1 MLNFVSDLLSIF
13 HISFW
18 PKLISKYVATYCC
31 EKQLEFQF
39 HISHDV
45 PAPFFPTFR
54 FLCYFCY
61 RIYHCLLIF
70 PYFISTVLPLRK
82 CLIFRTALVSN
93 RSSNVRFMKSNRCW
107 EKTFLPQD
115 YLYISRHY
123 SYLSSAPYHS
133 QTIPR
138 LITDRLFS
146 NHFEKMCH
154 QPTYQNCPRTPT
166 PFYNSYYV
174 LLL

>member
-18 PKLISKYVATYCC
+18 PKLISKYVTTYCC

-39 HISHDV
+39 HISQDV

-93 RSSNVRFMKSNRCW
+93 RSSNVRFMKSNRCC
-107 EKTFLPQD
+107 EKHSFLRITFISPDIIHTFLLHHIIVKQSPG
-115 YLYISRHY
+115 L
-123 SYLSSAPYHS
+123 
-133 QTIPR
+133 
-138 LITDRLFS
+138 
-146 NHFEKMCH
+146 
-154 QPTYQNCPRTPT
+154 
-166 PFYNSYYV
+166 
-174 LLL
+174 